1 MLFRDRNSVLS
12 AVPRKSVSSTRSGT
26 KYTHCRGET
35 EKPRKIFLLNR
46 GLRDRLARKRR
57 KKKSPLILP
66 LLFLFPFSSG
76 SYLAT
81 PTPKQKKGLN
91 SPYARIKDFFVK
103 DFSFRLEWINFPD
116 NFFGDFSA
124 RLNLCRTQVTS
135 WGFFLLFARISRN
148 LSVARG

>member
-1 MLFRDRNSVLS
+1 M
-12 AVPRKSVSSTRSGT
+12 
-26 KYTHCRGET
+26 
-35 EKPRKIFLLNR
+35 NR

-81 PTPKQKKGLN
+81 PTPKKKKGLN

-116 NFFGDFSA
+116 NFFGDFNA

-135 WGFFLLFARISRN
+135 WVFFALCPHFQESFCRTGIASSDWAKPGFPSKNAPPPLLMAGDI
-148 LSVARG
+148 VTA